1 MPERIKTIL
10 DRWNPIGLEP
20 LSFDEYLP
28 VAEQIADN
36 INEHFTVHSVCIVLR
51 RSLSIYGVNF
61 CRTHKEC
68 LSIAEEI
75 LSLYR
80 DR

>member
-20 LSFDEYLP
+20 LSLDEYLP

-36 INEHFTVHSVCIVLR
+36 INEHFTVRFAL
-51 RSLSIYGVNF
+51 F
-61 CRTHKEC
+61 CGAPSAST
-68 LSIAEEI
+68 A
-75 LSLYR
+75 
-80 DR
+80 